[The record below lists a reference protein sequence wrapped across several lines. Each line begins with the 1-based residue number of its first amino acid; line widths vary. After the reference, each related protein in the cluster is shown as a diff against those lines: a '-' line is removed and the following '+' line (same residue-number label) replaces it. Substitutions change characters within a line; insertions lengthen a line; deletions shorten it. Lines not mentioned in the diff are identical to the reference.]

1 MNIKKINQQIVF
13 IECYNLETKYK
24 NINKLINNNCLDI
37 RTTMS
42 CEINIFHILKNIKE
56 IYEQRLEMKKE
67 IVKKVP
73 NLENILRAQQ
83 GIIDSDKI
91 FIFTYLNI
99 YKRYLQ
105 TEKIQID
112 FKKLIKKFINIEI
125 DDSLIKDFIK
135 LPSIKTI
142 NVNYF
147 HYKKEN
153 DYDHLHIMLYI
164 IILKIINYSNDEIE
178 KEIIKKYNI
187 TSINDDDFNKY
198 IKIAEDISKKF

>member
-24 NINKLINNNCLDI
+24 DINKQINENIDI

-42 CEINIFHILKNIKE
+42 CEINIFHILKNIKS
-56 IYEQRLEMKKE
+56 IYNQRLEMEKE

-73 NLENILRAQQ
+73 NLENKLRVRQ

-99 YKRYLQ
+99 YKRYLLS
-105 TEKIQID
+105 ENISID

-147 HYKKEN
+147 YFKKEN
-153 DYDHLHIMLYI
+153 DHDHLHIMLYI
-164 IILKIINYSNDEIE
+164 IILKIINYSNDDII